1 MHDPRQETE
10 SRELTPKRSM
20 RSVDTKDREIEL
32 YRSLLDR
39 PTEFTDAFGW
49 STILG
54 ILFCGL
60 VMLPGS
66 IYLALMTGGNLGPAA
81 SWVTVILFM
90 EIARRALK
98 PMSRQHL
105 VILLHAANVMM
116 AVNLLFPGGP
126 MGHIVYR
133 AYLAAGE
140 VVRDAGM
147 TGAFPA
153 WFCPPPDSP
162 AIANRMLFHKDWLPP
177 IAVAAFMMIMG
188 FISRYTLGYFFFRIT
203 SDVENLPFPL
213 APIAAQGAM
222 ALSEADS
229 RPAEQETETV
239 EAAAKPKRMSWR
251 VFSLGAVLGLVF
263 GLFQVGIPGLTR
275 TFLGK
280 AFFLLPQPFV
290 DTTLLTQNILPATP
304 TGLTADLG
312 IILVGFVLPFW
323 SVIGTALAIILT
335 MVFNPLLHH
344 FGILTR
350 WQPGMDTVNTTFS
363 NSIDF
368 WMSFT
373 IGAGLGIAVI
383 CIFASAR
390 DVIGKT
396 RELRRAR
403 REHAGTQD
411 VWTTPKGRGDYPLW
425 LALVLYVASA
435 GAVVIL
441 CIAILPKTFGII
453 FFIIFFTFIYSPFIS
468 YVNARLLGLTGQ
480 AVDIPFIREGA
491 FILSGARGVDI
502 WLAPVPVENY
512 GYMAQAFR
520 INELTGVSFRS
531 LIKTELIA
539 LPLLFVLSML
549 FWGYIW
555 KSDAVPSD
563 LFPAAQINWELAAK
577 NQVLLL
583 SSTFVPPG
591 EDAASTNI
599 WDSQFM
605 QAIHPKTIGAGFVG
619 CVGLYSLMSFFGLP
633 VMLVYG
639 MIRGLGQ
646 LPHFMILE
654 LVGAL
659 LGRLYFQ
666 KRYGQKQFLT
676 LVPALVA
683 GYFTGIGLVS
693 MVSMAL
699 MLVKSAITA
708 APF

>member
-1 MHDPRQETE
+1 MGNESHD
-10 SRELTPKRSM
+10 K
-20 RSVDTKDREIEL
+20 EIEL
-32 YRSLLDR
+32 YRGLLDR
-39 PTEFTDAFGW
+39 PTEFRDAFGW
-49 STILG
+49 STVFG
-54 ILFCGL
+54 IFFCGL

-98 PMSRQHL
+98 PLSRQHL

-126 MGHIVYR
+126 MGGIVYR
-133 AYLAAGE
+133 AYIATSE
-140 VVRDAGM
+140 VARDAGM
-147 TGAFPA
+147 TGAFPS

-162 AIANRMLFHKDWLPP
+162 AITGRLLLHKDWLVP
-177 IAVAAFMMIMG
+177 IAIAAFVMVIG
-188 FISRYTLGYFFFRIT
+188 FVKRYTLGYFFYRIT

-229 RPAEQETETV
+229 RQTV
-239 EAAAKPKRMSWR
+239 KTADAPGVHAWDEGDAKPRRMSWR

-263 GLFQVGIPGLTR
+263 GLVQVGIPGLTR
-275 TFLGK
+275 AFFGK

-290 DTTLLTQNILPATP
+290 DTTVLTQGLLPATP
-304 TGLTADLG
+304 TGLTVDLG

-323 SVIGTALAIILT
+323 SVIGTFLAIIVTL
-335 MVFNPLLHH
+335 VANPLLQQA
-344 FGILTR
+344 GVLNR

-383 CIFASAR
+383 CIFASTR
-390 DVIGKT
+390 DVIAKV
-396 RELRRAR
+396 REYRRFRVVRPAHDTSR
-403 REHAGTQD
+403 AAGISSSI
-411 VWTTPKGRGDYPLW
+411 WETPKGRGDYPLW
-425 LALVLYVASA
+425 LALVLYLAAASA
-435 GAVVIL
+435 VVML
-441 CIAILPKTFGII
+441 CIALLPKTFGVI
-453 FFIIFFTFIYSPFIS
+453 FFLIFFTFIYSPFIS

-480 AVDIPFIREGA
+480 SVDIPFVREGA
-491 FILSGARGVDI
+491 FLMSGARGLDI

-531 LIKTELIA
+531 LIKTELVA
-539 LPLLFVLSML
+539 LPVLFILSMV

-563 LFPAAQINWELAAK
+563 LFPAAQVNWELAAK
-577 NQVLLL
+577 NQVLLF

-591 EDAASTNI
+591 EDSANVSI
-599 WDSQFM
+599 MDSEFM
-605 QAIHPKTIGAGFVG
+605 QAVHPQTIGVAFAG
-619 CVGLYSLMSFFGLP
+619 CVGLYAVLSFFGLP

-646 LPHFMILE
+646 LPHFMLLE

-666 KRYGQKQFLT
+666 RKYGQRQFLI
-676 LVPALVA
+676 LAPALVA
-683 GYFTGIGLVS
+683 GYFTGVGLLS
-693 MVSMAL
+693 MVTMAL
-699 MLVKSAITA
+699 MLIKSAITS